1 MLHINDL
8 EFRIQGDPLFD
19 RATVAVNKGE
29 RVGLV
34 GRNGAG
40 KTTLLKLIS
49 GELHPDGGS
58 IAYPRTTRVGKVAQ
72 EAPSGQTSLIDT
84 VLAADRELSA
94 LLAAAEHAIDPHR
107 IADLHEPLAAL
118 GPDPAP
124 HRAPPPPAGLG
135 SPQA

>member
-8 EFRIQGDPLFD
+8 EFRIQGDPLFA
-19 RATVAVNKGE
+19 RATVAANKGE

-40 KTTLLKLIS
+40 KTTLLKLLS

-58 IAYPRTTRVGKVAQ
+58 IASPRTTRVGKVAQ

-84 VLAADRELSA
+84 VLAANREPSA
-94 LLAAAEHAIDPHR
+94 LQAQAESALDPPRHSS
-107 IADLHEPLAAL
+107 APCPLAAH
-118 GPDPAP
+118 GP
-124 HRAPPPPAGLG
+124 H
-135 SPQA
+135 